1 MKKSFFY
8 TIAILLST
16 FFANAQAP
24 QKISYQA
31 VVRNSSN
38 NLIVNAKVGMRL
50 TILQGSISGS
60 AVYVETQSPTTNAN
74 GLISIEIGGGVN
86 AKGSFD
92 SIEWPK
98 GPYFAKTEIDPSG
111 GTNYTISSVSQ
122 LLSVPFALYAEKSS
136 TSIYQ
141 TKHIAAKQLNTVQ
154 AWTVI
159 DSLIVTDDGDYLLT
173 WNIVS
178 SDEGNFGFN
187 KNQTS
192 SPGITSPFIINGASV
207 SHGGYSTQ
215 PGYFTGTLAGAQLKK
230 NDIVYLLGRA
240 QNIGA
245 TTFGDAGGTWGNQS
259 FVSLIKIK

>member
-1 MKKSFFY
+1 MKKTFFY
-8 TIAILLST
+8 TIALLACT

-38 NLIVNAKVGMRL
+38 NLIVSAKVGMRL

-86 AKGSFD
+86 VSGSFD

-98 GPYFAKTEIDPSG
+98 GPYFVKTEIDPSG

-122 LLSVPFALYAEKSS
+122 LLSVPYALYAEKSS

-141 TKHIAAKQLNTVQ
+141 SKLIGTTSVNLNL
-154 AWTVI
+154 WTVV
-159 DSLIVTDDGDYLLT
+159 DSFAITNDGDYLLT
-173 WNIVS
+173 WNIVTTDS
-178 SDEGNFGFN
+178 LGGSLGISKNETSIDGF
-187 KNQTS
+187 S
-192 SPGITSPFIINGASV
+192 SPFLM
-207 SHGGYSTQ
+207 GYG
-215 PGYFTGTLAGAQLKK
+215 PKGKLGYYTGSLVAPHLKK
-230 NDIVYLLGRA
+230 NDIIFILGKSYF
-240 QNIGA
+240 QTGV
-245 TTFGDAGGTWGNQS
+245 TFGGGQS
-259 FVSLIKIK
+259 QVSLIKIR